1 MAVIISY
8 ERNGKT
14 IYVQKGI
21 LSDISLLDKPRI
33 WVDFN
38 ETCADDLYFLSQ
50 VDIIRDSNGN
60 EIELTENME
69 NSIGY
74 QTLIF
79 DFDLDEND
87 NPDNLLADGIAIL
100 NNTGKYSNVKWL
112 VKIIPNKKYGKFYWV
127 SDTRK

>member
-21 LSDISLLDKPRI
+21 LSDIPLVDKPRI

-38 ETCADDLYFLSQ
+38 ETCAEDLYFLSQ
-50 VDIIRDSNGN
+50 VDIIRDSNEN

-69 NSIGY
+69 IS
-74 QTLIF
+74 IF
-79 DFDLDEND
+79 DFDLDEN
-87 NPDNLLADGIAIL
+87 NNSDNLLADGIVIL
-100 NNTGKYSNVKWL
+100 NNTGEYPSVKWL
-112 VKIIPNKKYGKFYWV
+112 VKIIPNNKYGKFYWV
-127 SDTRK
+127 SDTKK

>member
-21 LSDISLLDKPRI
+21 LCDISLLDKPRI

-38 ETCADDLYFLSQ
+38 ETCVDDLYFLSQ

-69 NSIGY
+69 IS
-74 QTLIF
+74 IF

-127 SDTRK
+127 SDTKK

>member
-21 LSDISLLDKPRI
+21 LCDISLLDKPRI

-38 ETCADDLYFLSQ
+38 ETCADDLYSLSQ

-69 NSIGY
+69 IS
-74 QTLIF
+74 IF

-87 NPDNLLADGIAIL
+87 NSDNLLADGIAIL

>member
-21 LSDISLLDKPRI
+21 LCDISLLDKPRI

-38 ETCADDLYFLSQ
+38 ESCADDLYFLSQ

-69 NSIGY
+69 ISF
-74 QTLIF
+74 F

-100 NNTGKYSNVKWL
+100 NNRGKYSNVKWL

-127 SDTRK
+127 SDTKK

>member
-21 LSDISLLDKPRI
+21 LCDISLLDKPRI

-74 QTLIF
+74 QTLR
-79 DFDLDEND
+79 ND
-87 NPDNLLADGIAIL
+87 DCMISEKD
-100 NNTGKYSNVKWL
+100 KVFFSQ
-112 VKIIPNKKYGKFYWV
+112 
-127 SDTRK
+127 

>member
-21 LSDISLLDKPRI
+21 LCDISLLDKPRI

-38 ETCADDLYFLSQ
+38 ESCADDLYFLSQ
-50 VDIIRDSNGN
+50 VNIIRDSDGN
-60 EIELTENME
+60 EIELTENTE
-69 NSIGY
+69 IS
-74 QTLIF
+74 IF
-79 DFDLDEND
+79 DFDLDENN

-127 SDTRK
+127 SDTKK

>member
-38 ETCADDLYFLSQ
+38 ATCADDLYFLSQ

-60 EIELTENME
+60 EIELTENIE
-69 NSIGY
+69 IS
-74 QTLIF
+74 IF

-112 VKIIPNKKYGKFYWV
+112 VKIISNKKYGKFYWV

>member
-8 ERNGKT
+8 ERND
-14 IYVQKGI
+14 VQKGI
-21 LSDISLLDKPRI
+21 LCDISLLDKPRI

-69 NSIGY
+69 IS
-74 QTLIF
+74 IF
-79 DFDLDEND
+79 DFDLDAGNGKVLTLEQ
-87 NPDNLLADGIAIL
+87 AIKYAEEKAKAKGIKL
-100 NNTGKYSNVKWL
+100 
-112 VKIIPNKKYGKFYWV
+112 
-127 SDTRK
+127 

>member
-21 LSDISLLDKPRI
+21 LCDISLLDKPRI
-33 WVDFN
+33 WVDCN

-60 EIELTENME
+60 EIELTENIE
-69 NSIGY
+69 IS
-74 QTLIF
+74 IF

-127 SDTRK
+127 SDTKK

>member
-1 MAVIISY
+1 MATIISY
-8 ERNGKT
+8 EKNGKT
-14 IYVQKGI
+14 IYVQKWI
-21 LSDISLLDKPRI
+21 LCDISLLDKPRI

-38 ETCADDLYFLSQ
+38 GPWTDLYFLSQ

-69 NSIGY
+69 IS
-74 QTLIF
+74 IF

-100 NNTGKYSNVKWL
+100 NNTGKYSNVEWL
-112 VKIIPNKKYGKFYWV
+112 VKVISNKKYGKFYWV

>member
-8 ERNGKT
+8 KRDGKT

-21 LSDISLLDKPRI
+21 LSDISLLDKPII

-69 NSIGY
+69 IS
-74 QTLIF
+74 IF

>member
-21 LSDISLLDKPRI
+21 LCDISLLDKPRI

-38 ETCADDLYFLSQ
+38 ETWADDLYFLSQ

-69 NSIGY
+69 IS
-74 QTLIF
+74 IF

-127 SDTRK
+127 SDTKK

>member
-1 MAVIISY
+1 M
-8 ERNGKT
+8 
-14 IYVQKGI
+14 IYTFYLRLI
-21 LSDISLLDKPRI
+21 LSEI
-33 WVDFN
+33 
-38 ETCADDLYFLSQ
+38 Q
-50 VDIIRDSNGN
+50 NGN

-69 NSIGY
+69 IS
-74 QTLIF
+74 IF

>member
-21 LSDISLLDKPRI
+21 LCDISLLDKPRI

-38 ETCADDLYFLSQ
+38 ETCVDDLYFLSQ

-69 NSIGY
+69 IS
-74 QTLIF
+74 IF

-100 NNTGKYSNVKWL
+100 NNTGKYSNGKWL

-127 SDTRK
+127 SDTKK

>member
-8 ERNGKT
+8 EKNGKT

-69 NSIGY
+69 IS
-74 QTLIF
+74 IF
-79 DFDLDEND
+79 DFDSDEN
-87 NPDNLLADGIAIL
+87 NNSDNLLVDGIVIL
-100 NNTGKYSNVKWL
+100 NNTGEYPSVKWL
-112 VKIIPNKKYGKFYWV
+112 VKIIPNNKYGKFYWV
-127 SDTRK
+127 SDTKK

>member
-1 MAVIISY
+1 MSKFK
-8 ERNGKT
+8 RLL
-14 IYVQKGI
+14 YVKNKGI
-21 LSDISLLDKPRI
+21 LYDVSLLDKPRI

-38 ETCADDLYFLSQ
+38 ESYADDLYFLSQ

-69 NSIGY
+69 IS
-74 QTLIF
+74 IF

-100 NNTGKYSNVKWL
+100 NNIGKYSNVKWL

-127 SDTRK
+127 SDTKK

>member
-1 MAVIISY
+1 MAEIMSY
-8 ERNGKT
+8 ERNGKI

-21 LSDISLLDKPRI
+21 LCDILLLDKPRI

-38 ETCADDLYFLSQ
+38 GPWTDLYFLSQ

-69 NSIGY
+69 VS
-74 QTLIF
+74 IF
-79 DFDLDEND
+79 DFDLDEN
-87 NPDNLLADGIAIL
+87 NNSDNLLADGIVIL
-100 NNTGKYSNVKWL
+100 NNTGKYNIVKWL

>member
-21 LSDISLLDKPRI
+21 LCDISLLDKP
-33 WVDFN
+33 
-38 ETCADDLYFLSQ
+38 
-50 VDIIRDSNGN
+50 NGN

-69 NSIGY
+69 IS
-74 QTLIF
+74 IF

-127 SDTRK
+127 SDTKK